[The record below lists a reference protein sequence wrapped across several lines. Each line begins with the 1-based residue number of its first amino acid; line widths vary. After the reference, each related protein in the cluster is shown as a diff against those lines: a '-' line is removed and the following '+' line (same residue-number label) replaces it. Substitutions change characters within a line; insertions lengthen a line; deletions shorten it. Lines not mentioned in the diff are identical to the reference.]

1 MRPVQTTKGRVLAR
15 MEDACGVRD
24 VDVAR
29 SEKNMYRNIGISER
43 RSVMDTKGKML
54 SFTDHE
60 QPPSLWI

>member
-15 MEDACGVRD
+15 GIEDACGVRD

-29 SEKNMYRNIGISER
+29 SNCGKIVPELRTSQ
-43 RSVMDTKGKML
+43 DTKGKML